1 MEQMFF
7 PVTQKKASKTGVEW
21 SSVANKNAIFPTQ
34 LRDLRREKGVSQ
46 DELSK
51 ILGVSKS
58 TLGLWE
64 TGDTLPDA
72 RSLHDLAVYYGVSA
86 DYLLGLTDVQTSDTN
101 IKAICEYTG
110 LHADT
115 VVFLHG
121 YLSATNQRDNVII
134 SFYRRFFDDVV
145 MSHSI
150 GEMCGNILLAG
161 EANAIANMID
171 ESSTENDNTL
181 RIDGAALTEIIND
194 KIGIY
199 PLPAKK
205 ASNYFLLAAQ
215 EIAKSNIDQSLA
227 DIMDDYSAYLEDYY
241 CSDSKEYPDFRWPIK
256 TK

>member
-86 DYLLGLTDVQTSDTN
+86 DYLLGLTDVQTSDVNVKT
-101 IKAICEYTG
+101 ICGYTG
-110 LHADT
+110 LSEKTCNWLVTLNDKHPKNEDIRQGINAILESDEIENACLALFHMLRILQNIPNELPQMSKT
-115 VVFLHG
+115 ENRQLFEFIGKERETIEKV
-121 YLSATNQRDNVII
+121 TNGMYGI
-134 SFYRRFFDDVV
+134 SFVYDIAYEYRA
-145 MSHSI
+145 M
-150 GEMCGNILLAG
+150 
-161 EANAIANMID
+161 
-171 ESSTENDNTL
+171 
-181 RIDGAALTEIIND
+181 
-194 KIGIY
+194 
-199 PLPAKK
+199 
-205 ASNYFLLAAQ
+205 
-215 EIAKSNIDQSLA
+215 
-227 DIMDDYSAYLEDYY
+227 
-241 CSDSKEYPDFRWPIK
+241 SKEMFSDIVDEIYKREIDKKPRATRRTHK
-256 TK
+256 